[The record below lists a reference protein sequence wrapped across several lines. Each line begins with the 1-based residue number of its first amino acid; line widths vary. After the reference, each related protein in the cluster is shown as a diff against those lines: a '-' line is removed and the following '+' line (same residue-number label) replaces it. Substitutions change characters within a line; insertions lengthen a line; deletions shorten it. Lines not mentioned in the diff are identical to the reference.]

1 MRLDDRERSEVLV
14 LGTGIAGLAAAL
26 GAAEQGADVLLV
38 CRAAEPSTTN
48 TAWAQGGIVFRG
60 DGDSPDLLA
69 GDILEAGAQYG
80 LPAAAEFL
88 ATMGPRLV
96 QEWLIDRLGVP
107 FDRRPDGSLDLALEA
122 AHSVPRILHAQDHSG
137 AAIEEAL
144 LTAVREHPKIRLLP
158 GYQAVDLLTTHHHS
172 RRAVDRY
179 ALKNRCVGAYLLE
192 VATGRVCTV
201 FAGATI
207 LATGGAGALYVHT
220 SNQPSCIGS
229 GVAMASRAGARLLNL
244 EFIQFHPTCLY
255 VPGAPRHLITEALRG
270 AGAKLV
276 NHAGWRFMRRYHPS
290 GSLAPRDVVTRAIV
304 DEMHRT
310 DAECVFLDLGGKG
323 SELVERFPTVAE
335 SCARYGIDIA
345 SERIP
350 VVPAAHYT
358 CGGVVSDLRGR
369 ATVPGLYAAGE
380 VACTG
385 VHGANRLAST
395 SLLEGLTFG
404 MTAGHDAVGRVRE
417 YPLEDALCADIPDW
431 EPVTGPSNEDPAL
444 IAQDWSAVRHTMWNY
459 VGIVRTRERL
469 ERAVADLRHQ
479 QVRLTEFYRR
489 TPMSA
494 VLVDLTH
501 GCHAA
506 GLIADAARRNPTSVG
521 CHYLATRDGG

>member
-1 MRLDDRERSEVLV
+1 MSLAERERCQLLV
-14 LGTGIAGLAAAL
+14 LGTGVAGLSAAL
-26 GAAEQGADVLLV
+26 GAAECGAEVLVV
-38 CRAAEPSTTN
+38 CRASDPATTN
-48 TAWAQGGIVFRG
+48 TGWAQGGIVFRG
-60 DGDSPDLLA
+60 EDDSPELLA
-69 GDILEAGAQYG
+69 RDILAAGADFG

-88 ATMGPRLV
+88 AVEGPRRV

-107 FDRRPDGSLDLALEA
+107 FDRREDGALDLALEA

-137 AAIEEAL
+137 AAIEDAL
-144 LTAVREHPKIRLLP
+144 LRAASSHPRIRIVP

-179 ALKNRCVGAYLLE
+179 ALRNRCVGAYVLE
-192 VATGRVCTV
+192 VANGRVCTV
-201 FAGATI
+201 MAAATI

-229 GVAMASRAGARLLNL
+229 GMAMASRAGARLLNL

-255 VPGAPRHLITEALRG
+255 VPGAPRYLITEALRG
-270 AGAKLV
+270 AGARLV
-276 NHAGWRFMRRYHPS
+276 NHRGERFMTRYHPA
-290 GSLAPRDVVTRAIV
+290 GPLAPRDVVTRAIV
-304 DEMHRT
+304 EEMHAT
-310 DAECVFLDLGGKG
+310 GAECVFLDLGGKG
-323 SELVERFPTVAE
+323 RELKKRFPTVAE
-335 SCARYGIDIA
+335 TCARFGIDIK

-404 MTAGHDAVGRVRE
+404 MSAGTDAASRAASL
-417 YPLEDALCADIPDW
+417 PLDDDLCGHISDW
-431 EPVTGPSNEDPAL
+431 EPVPGPSNEDPAL
-444 IAQDWSAVRHTMWNY
+444 IAQDWSAIRHTMWNY
-459 VGIVRTRERL
+459 VGIVRT
-469 ERAVADLRHQ
+469 
-479 QVRLTEFYRR
+479 
-489 TPMSA
+489 P
-494 VLVDLTH
+494 
-501 GCHAA
+501 
-506 GLIADAARRNPTSVG
+506 
-521 CHYLATRDGG
+521 